1 MEYSDKQLNDCIH
14 KHSPNALTILPT
26 RKKKKKYL
34 EFSTQCPTMM
44 MQTVIHIHIFSDIL
58 VLQASQFLDVNQYE
72 KKECMGRF
80 FFANE
85 TFEIMYL

>member
-1 MEYSDKQLNDCIH
+1 MV
-14 KHSPNALTILPT
+14 
-26 RKKKKKYL
+26 
-34 EFSTQCPTMM
+34 

-85 TFEIMYL
+85 TFEIMYVGVGEPCKTCAPFMKVMPWVSF